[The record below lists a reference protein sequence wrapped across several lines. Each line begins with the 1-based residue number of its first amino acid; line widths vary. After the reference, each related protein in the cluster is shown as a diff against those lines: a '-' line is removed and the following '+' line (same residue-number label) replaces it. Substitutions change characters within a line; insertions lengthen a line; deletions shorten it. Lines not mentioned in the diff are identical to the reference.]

1 MYFLFL
7 LDFILVEILKFFAAL
22 SKHFADLLESHHGRF
37 LNTLCCIIG
46 SDETSFDLLEAAID
60 CLTVV
65 LSYDG
70 GKFALNNLGKFPT
83 IQQLLILYAHAY
95 KFIDS
100 CTQMKLVISYYSL
113 EVR

>member
-37 LNTLCCIIG
+37 LNTLC
-46 SDETSFDLLEAAID
+46 ETSFDLLEAAID

-70 GKFALNNLGKFPT
+70 GKFALNSLGEFTT
-83 IQQLLILYAHAY
+83 IQQLLILCAHAY

-100 CTQMKLVISYYSL
+100 CTQIKLVISCYSL